1 MTEETHGP
9 GIERAVAD
17 SGPVARVFVERA
29 FAAGNLIVA
38 AIIGLAA
45 FRVWRP
51 RALAIEIP
59 AGIVVALLVASAVAL
74 AVRAGWGRALSR
86 AAAIALL
93 AAGLIVTSVLTLG
106 MTFFRAVGGSGAGPG
121 PTIYLLAVL
130 LAVPYTL
137 VYPIGLLLWLRA
149 RGPAR

>member
-1 MTEETHGP
+1 MTEEAHGP
-9 GIERAVAD
+9 AIERAARD
-17 SGPVARVFVERA
+17 RASVARPFIARA
-29 FAAGNLIVA
+29 FAAGNLVVA

-59 AGIVVALLVASAVAL
+59 AAIVMVFLVASAIGL
-74 AVRAGWGRALSR
+74 AARAAWGRAAAR
-86 AAAIALL
+86 AAGIVLL
-93 AAGLIVTSVLTLG
+93 AAGLVVTSVLTLG
-106 MTFFRAVGGSGAGPG
+106 MTFFRAVGGRGAGPG
-121 PTIYLLAVL
+121 PTIYLLGVL
-130 LAVPYTL
+130 LALPYAL

>member
-9 GIERAVAD
+9 GIEHV
-17 SGPVARVFVERA
+17 GARPFIARA

-45 FRVWRP
+45 FRAWRP
-51 RALAIEIP
+51 RTLALEIP
-59 AGIVVALLVASAVAL
+59 AAIVMALLVASAVGL
-74 AVRAGWGRALSR
+74 AARAAWGRAVSR
-86 AAAIALL
+86 AAGIALL

-130 LAVPYTL
+130 LALPYTL
-137 VYPIGLLLWLRA
+137 GYPIGLLLWLRA